1 MITHTLTV
9 FIEHGIMHGSYTMR
23 DANENPRIA
32 LSSDPVFDHV
42 CYATVHNN
50 YWYPL

>member
-32 LSSDPVFDHV
+32 LSNDPVFNNHV
-42 CYATVHNN
+42 YISLRACCFGF
-50 YWYPL
+50 